1 LILLQTS
8 VSKAKLE
15 SLLYYGGFPL
25 SAGLVVEGYLAAI
38 GKPGAAARGLGGIH
52 KALSGAEG

>member
-1 LILLQTS
+1 M
-8 VSKAKLE
+8 KL
-15 SLLYYGGFPL
+15 
-25 SAGLVVEGYLAAI
+25 AIAAI